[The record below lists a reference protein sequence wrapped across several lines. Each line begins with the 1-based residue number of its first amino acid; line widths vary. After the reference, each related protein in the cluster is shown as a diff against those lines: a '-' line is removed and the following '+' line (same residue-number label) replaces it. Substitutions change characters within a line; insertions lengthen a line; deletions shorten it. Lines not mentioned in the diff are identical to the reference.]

1 MLYSYDVEKLVKQ
14 LPSQHIKC
22 LCNNMQLLKHNFL
35 IKLKCYKQKC
45 FTSQIE

>member
-22 LCNNMQLLKHNFL
+22 LCNMQLLKHNF
-35 IKLKCYKQKC
+35 
-45 FTSQIE
+45 